1 MAVRPGPHLVDSIHN
16 GVLVGIAIAIVL
28 DALRDN
34 AARHKVR
41 RLEQE
46 LKTPTTPDIPS
57 ARTALKVG
65 QPVQLQVGG
74 ETYDG
79 VVGSINWTVGDL
91 TAQVIVWDQVPAP
104 LDPNLWNWGD

>member
-1 MAVRPGPHLVDSIHN
+1 M
-16 GVLVGIAIAIVL
+16 
-28 DALRDN
+28 
-34 AARHKVR
+34 
-41 RLEQE
+41 
-46 LKTPTTPDIPS
+46 
-57 ARTALKVG
+57 KVG

-79 VVGSINWTVGDL
+79 VVGSMNWTVGDL